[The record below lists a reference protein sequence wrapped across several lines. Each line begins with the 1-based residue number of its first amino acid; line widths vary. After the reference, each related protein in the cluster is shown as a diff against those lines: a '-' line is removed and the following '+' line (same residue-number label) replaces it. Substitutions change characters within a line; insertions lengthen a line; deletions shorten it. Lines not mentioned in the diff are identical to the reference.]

1 MKANRKLTTLGQFI
15 DKEYG
20 VKGTAKRDKLEAGY
34 EAFKLVVLIQRAS
47 QEKEMDLENKWDI
60 PFL

>member
-20 VKGTAKRDKLEAGY
+20 VKGTAKRDKLEAEY

-47 QEKEMDLENKWDI
+47 QEKEMDLENK
-60 PFL
+60 